1 MDLFE
6 EIVMTYLTKLDD
18 HVFVRHQYPV
28 KDGSPNNWRWPDF
41 VALDFKEKIVSI
53 VEVST
58 AYNIDRLAEKVNNRN
73 DQWIIKIKEQL
84 KAHNMIDDS
93 WNFMV
98 KVFIREKRSGDF
110 KKKVTDDN
118 GVEIIELEDISFPWK
133 YNIIKHEEK

>member
-18 HVFVRHQYPV
+18 HVFVRHQFPV
-28 KDGSPNNWRWPDF
+28 KEGSPSNWRWPDF
-41 VALDFKEKIVSI
+41 VTLDFKNRIVSI

-58 AYNIDRLAEKVNNRN
+58 AYNIDRLAEKVNNREN
-73 DQWIIKIKEQL
+73 QWIIRIRDQL
-84 KAHNMIDDS
+84 MTQNVIDSS

-98 KVFIREKRSGDF
+98 KVFIREKRCDEFSNKIKDH
-110 KKKVTDDN
+110 N
-118 GVEIIELEDISFPWK
+118 GVEIIKLEDISFPWE